1 MPSHPTGVH
10 AGKPNVKPEA
20 VSFRSEL
27 EHQIL
32 EIQDAF
38 CAFVSDDL
46 ERHSAIERQ
55 KQDAENRLREAE
67 RQIKNMEDRLFAV
80 ESQNRTWNGN
90 CRNYKIRSWFWSSDF
105 LEDRIRF
112 DQTGTN
118 PLSGISALSVLK
130 NPLS

>member
-1 MPSHPTGVH
+1 MPSHPRGVH
-10 AGKPNVKPEA
+10 AGKPNVKPEG

-46 ERHSAIERQ
+46 ERHGAIHRQ

-80 ESQNRTWNGN
+80 ESQKQDAERQLRKLQKTFVV
-90 CRNYKIRSWFWSSDF
+90 RV
-105 LEDRIRF
+105 IRF
-112 DQTGTN
+112 LGRSN
-118 PLSGISALSVLK
+118 PF
-130 NPLS
+130 